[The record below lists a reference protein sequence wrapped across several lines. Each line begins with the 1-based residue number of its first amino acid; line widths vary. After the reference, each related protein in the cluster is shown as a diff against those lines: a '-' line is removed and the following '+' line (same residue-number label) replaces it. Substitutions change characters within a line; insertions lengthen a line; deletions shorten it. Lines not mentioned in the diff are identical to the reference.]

1 MIKHK
6 KGLALALSVPR
17 TEKGEQLNSV
27 HLRFFNNNNNNK
39 PVLRE
44 DPTPRVQ
51 GMAEV
56 PTKLEG
62 GLGSQGTV
70 GVPSGA
76 PLSRGPQFF
85 KRRGRGHEGG
95 EPPSRYSPL

>member
-27 HLRFFNNNNNNK
+27 HLRFFKKKPKKK

-51 GMAEV
+51 RMAEV

-62 GLGSQGTV
+62 GLGSQGRV

-76 PLSRGPQFF
+76 PLSRGPRFF
-85 KRRGRGHEGG
+85 KRRERGH
-95 EPPSRYSPL
+95 